1 MADYER
7 YHGIVLRA
15 LIIELPKREIRIK
28 AEDAH
33 SVVNSFVINEK
44 VGLYIKHSA
53 KRLSPWVF
61 SFTGDNLAE
70 LDLLF
75 DYAEQ
80 SFVCLVCEYDGFL
93 TLNMEEILQLMDTKG
108 SDRSLSIHVKRRK
121 RHMYAVGGRNK
132 LDKAKPQGFSDDML
146 QAITN

>member
-15 LIIELPKREIRIK
+15 LITELPTGAHLK

-33 SVVNSFVINEK
+33 GVVNSFVINEK
-44 VGLYIKHSA
+44 IGLYIKHSA

-61 SFTGDNLAE
+61 NFTRDHIAE

-75 DYAEQ
+75 EHNEQ

-93 TLNMEEILQLMDTKG
+93 TLSMEELNQLMDTKD
-108 SDRSLSIHVKRRK
+108 SDHTLSIHVKRRK

-132 LDKAKPQGFSDDML
+132 LERTKRQGFSDEIL

>member
-15 LIIELPKREIRIK
+15 LITEFSTGIHIK

-33 SVVNSFVINEK
+33 GVINSFVLNEK

-61 SFTGDNLAE
+61 SFTEDNLAE
-70 LDLLF
+70 LNLLF

-80 SFVCLVCEYDGFL
+80 GFVCLVCGYDGFL
-93 TLNMEEILQLMDTKG
+93 TLNSEEIRQLMDTKE
-108 SDRSLSIHVKRRK
+108 SDRSLSIHVKRRR

-132 LDKAKPQGFSDDML
+132 LDVAKSQGFSDDML

>member
-15 LIIELPKREIRIK
+15 LITELPTGAHVK

-33 SVVNSFVINEK
+33 GVVNSFIINK
-44 VGLYIKHSA
+44 RVGLYIKHSA
-53 KRLSPWVF
+53 RRLSPWVF
-61 SFTGDNLAE
+61 GFTEDHLAE

-75 DYAEQ
+75 DHAEQ

-93 TLNMEEILQLMDTKG
+93 TLTREEVLQLMDIKE

-121 RHMYAVGGRNK
+121 RQMYTVGGRNE
-132 LDKAKPQGFSDDML
+132 LERSKPKGFGNDML